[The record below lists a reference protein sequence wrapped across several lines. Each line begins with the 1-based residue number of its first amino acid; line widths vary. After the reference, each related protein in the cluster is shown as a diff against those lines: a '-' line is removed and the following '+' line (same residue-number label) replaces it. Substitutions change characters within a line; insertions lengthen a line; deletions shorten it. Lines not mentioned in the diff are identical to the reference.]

1 MYTYIIRH
9 DKNIKCKKCVKS
21 QYYKAPS
28 VRSWYHGFMALQQCK
43 FLVFGPLL
51 SGLAAALPP
60 PEHEGEDSV
69 QEVEAAS
76 SEPQHVDRGEGG
88 VRREACSSDVVHYST
103 VQYSTVQY
111 STVQLVPIT
120 VW

>member
-1 MYTYIIRH
+1 
-9 DKNIKCKKCVKS
+9 
-21 QYYKAPS
+21 
-28 VRSWYHGFMALQQCK
+28 MALQQCK

-103 VQYSTVQY
+103 VQYSTVQ
-111 STVQLVPIT
+111 LVLYLSRCGRDSRAP
-120 VW
+120 

>member
-1 MYTYIIRH
+1 M
-9 DKNIKCKKCVKS
+9 
-21 QYYKAPS
+21 
-28 VRSWYHGFMALQQCK
+28 
-43 FLVFGPLL
+43 FGHLL
-51 SGLAAALPP
+51 SGLASALPP
-60 PEHEGEDSV
+60 PEHECEDGV

-88 VRREACSSDVVHYST
+88 VRREACSTDVVHYIT
-103 VQYSTVQY
+103 VHY

>member
-1 MYTYIIRH
+1 
-9 DKNIKCKKCVKS
+9 
-21 QYYKAPS
+21 
-28 VRSWYHGFMALQQCK
+28 MALQQCK

-60 PEHEGEDSV
+60 PEHEGEDRV

-88 VRREACSSDVVHYST
+88 VRSEACSSDVVHYITVQYST

-111 STVQLVPIT
+111 STVQYSLYLSRCGRDSRAP
-120 VW
+120 

>member
-1 MYTYIIRH
+1 ML
-9 DKNIKCKKCVKS
+9 
-21 QYYKAPS
+21 
-28 VRSWYHGFMALQQCK
+28 SWLHGMALQQCK

-69 QEVEAAS
+69 HEVEAAS

-88 VRREACSSDVVHYST
+88 VRSEACSTDVVQLVYST
-103 VQYSTVQY
+103 VQYSTLQY
-111 STVQLVPIT
+111 SLHCTYHGVVEIVELRED
-120 VW
+120 

>member
-1 MYTYIIRH
+1 
-9 DKNIKCKKCVKS
+9 
-21 QYYKAPS
+21 
-28 VRSWYHGFMALQQCK
+28 MALPQCN

-60 PEHEGEDSV
+60 PEHEGEDRV

-88 VRREACSSDVVHYST
+88 VRREACSTDVVQLFHST
-103 VQYSTVQY
+103 VQYSTACTYHGV
-111 STVQLVPIT
+111 VEIVELREDGG
-120 VW
+120 